1 MREHLKNLKAQ
12 SLDICVGW
20 HLHDDLDGFVKGFSQ
35 NLIEYY
41 HKQLEDYG
49 VQQFVGDSVDDLR
62 NIADINGFK
71 RVLVIKQG
79 QVFPNFSQFMTD
91 VSKAET
97 GTVIFPSSFDG
108 MLDFNNPDTDN
119 MSKLIDMLNL
129 QVSFVAN
136 TDNANLARRYM
147 SADKNIKFTKLI
159 TSAGGLNPILYPFS
173 LNFGAGTNVD
183 VVDISNIALINAK
196 RWVTEWDGHQQDV
209 LSFVDKLIKSMSPS
223 IHQEAFIT
231 RGARM
236 KNDMQY
242 LLDEQEGFDLW
253 FDSEFPSIQYN
264 YYKHDFFNSKDNEK
278 LVRTIANNVGN
289 VYIHLSNIFD
299 YQATAFYYSLKTRV
313 QLLNNFISLIKSNN
327 LGKKVMIA
335 YVDPQGQRKPTP
347 MWVDDI
353 ETQDMLPKFQ
363 QFPWQ

>member
-20 HLHDDLDGFVKGFSQ
+20 HLHDDLNGFVKGFSQ

-41 HKQLEDYG
+41 HKQLDDYG

-79 QVFPNFSQFMTD
+79 QVFHNFSAFMTA

-97 GTVIFPSSFDG
+97 GTVIFPNSLEG
-108 MLDFNNPDTDN
+108 VLDFNNTDTDN

-129 QVSFVAN
+129 QVTFVAN
-136 TDNANLARRYM
+136 TDNAKIARKYM
-147 SADKNIKFTKLI
+147 SASKDIKFTKLM
-159 TSAGGLNPILYPFS
+159 TSAGGLNPILYPFA
-173 LNFGAGTNVD
+173 LNFGAGSNVD

-196 RWVTEWDGHQQDV
+196 RWVTEWDGDPKDCV
-209 LSFVDKLIKSMSPS
+209 SFVDKLVKSLSPS
-223 IHQEAFIT
+223 IKQEAFIT

-236 KNDMQY
+236 KQDMQF
-242 LLDEQEGFDLW
+242 LLQEQEGFDLW
-253 FDSEFPSIQYN
+253 FDAEFPGIEYN
-264 YYKHDFFNSKDNEK
+264 YYRHDFFNSKDNEK
-278 LVRTIANNVGN
+278 LIKKIADNVGN

-299 YQATAFYYSLKTRV
+299 YQATAFYYNLKTRV
-313 QLLNNFISLIKSNN
+313 KLLNDFIRLIKANN

-335 YVDPQGQRKPTP
+335 YVDPQGITDPAP